1 MTRTLSV
8 AGALAILLFA
18 YWLPYVTTVN
28 YPVAGTPFHASDAA
42 LPETTTASELTAPA
56 VDDLAAW
63 PVAASR

>member
-18 YWLPYVTTVN
+18 YWLPYVTTGN
-28 YPVAGTPFHASDAA
+28 YSAASTPLHSLDAPSSEPIA
-42 LPETTTASELTAPA
+42 ATEQTASA